1 MAQVTP
7 AKAYLA
13 NGHNVEMKIGSVDLT
28 PVLKGLPDFAENREQ
43 VETTILN
50 SDTKT
55 YIAGLKD
62 FGSLE
67 FTCNYNPEKYAELKA
82 IKDQESVVAIALSDG
97 TTIGYKASS
106 LSLTINAA
114 SSGALMEMTVTTFI
128 ASEVEVGAKA
138 DEGGEDE

>member
-1 MAQVTP
+1 MPKVTP
-7 AKAYLA
+7 AQAYLA
-13 NGHNVEMKIGSVDLT
+13 NGNNVEMKIGDVELT
-28 PVLKGLPDFAENREQ
+28 SVLKGLPDFAENREQ

-50 SDTKT
+50 SEVKT

-67 FTCNYNPEKYAELKA
+67 FTCNYNKEKYNDLKA
-82 IKDQESVVAIALSDG
+82 IKDAQSVVSIKLSDG
-97 TTIGYKASS
+97 TTIGYTASS

-128 ASEVEVGAKA
+128 ASDVDVNGVAA
-138 DEGGEDE
+138 Q